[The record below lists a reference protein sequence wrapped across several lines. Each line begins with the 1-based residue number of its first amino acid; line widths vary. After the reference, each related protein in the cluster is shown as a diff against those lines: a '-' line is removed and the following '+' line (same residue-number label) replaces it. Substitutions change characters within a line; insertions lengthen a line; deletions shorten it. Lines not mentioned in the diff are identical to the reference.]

1 MSLRDNLL
9 CGAADLLAER
19 GFARLRMSEV
29 AAMAGVSRQTV
40 YNEFGGKETLAH
52 TVVLNQARICL
63 EQVGQAIRS
72 ADDPVAGIRAAVRR
86 ILEVSARDPLLTALL
101 TGLEREALL
110 PFLPVPDLPTLRAL
124 TDLISRRLHAQLPQL
139 PPASTTFYADTVVRL
154 TVSHLLIPTA
164 TTAEAADAVT
174 AIAAA
179 VLSPHLPI
187 AQPRHRPTRPR

>member
-63 EQVGQAIRS
+63 ERVGQAIRG

-86 ILEVSARDPLLTALL
+86 ILEISANDPLLTSLL
-101 TGLEREALL
+101 TGIDREALL

-124 TDLISRRLHAQLPQL
+124 TELISRQLHSQLPQL

-154 TVSHLLIPTA
+154 TISHLLIPTA

-187 AQPRHRPTRPR
+187 GQLKPRPLRPR